1 MCVTFNLK
9 HAPDSINK
17 KNDSIDSYDEILSD
31 DNGKILKAI
40 ITSTD
45 ELLKQLEQTKSLERL
60 KKLHGKLQSLTS
72 FISTNYVQRMHKD
85 LKFWKSINS
94 KVYLAK
100 KKSILTSFLEG
111 ITSQSLCN
119 AFLLFVIVEA
129 IYQ

>member
-1 MCVTFNLK
+1 M
-9 HAPDSINK
+9 
-17 KNDSIDSYDEILSD
+17 
-31 DNGKILKAI
+31 
-40 ITSTD
+40 
-45 ELLKQLEQTKSLERL
+45 LKQLEQTKSLERL
-60 KKLHGKLQSLTS
+60 KKLHGKLPSLTS
-72 FISTNYVQRMHKD
+72 FISTNYVQQMHKD

-129 IYQ
+129 IYQRKNLIKFIKLIQSHCFLTNLFETLSGSKTVKQ